1 MTGKEKERH
10 TVTEGA
16 LFSLHA
22 RTMRSGGTEQIH
34 VLVGDQSSRNGLSRK
49 VKIVSEILNTL
60 VGKEIV
66 EVSPKG
72 NQLFG
77 GEKLG
82 TSCRS
87 SWRTQRSRGTEEP
100 WWPKEEDI
108 SCKFHDATKNGFGG
122 STYLNVGDNNGSLVS
137 TDLNGSGD
145 GRIVLDN
152 DASF

>member
-60 VGKEIV
+60 ISKEIV
-66 EVSPKG
+66 EVCPKG

-87 SWRTQRSRGTEEP
+87 S
-100 WWPKEEDI
+100 
-108 SCKFHDATKNGFGG
+108 
-122 STYLNVGDNNGSLVS
+122 
-137 TDLNGSGD
+137 
-145 GRIVLDN
+145 
-152 DASF
+152 